1 MFLHDLQKGLNVSSQ
16 QDSKEREKCGGGVK
30 ALQFL
35 MALLVLPG
43 EFQAQLSLYLS
54 VQWFEPSA
62 DGSTGE
68 PGGIY

>member
-1 MFLHDLQKGLNVSSQ
+1 MFLHDLQKGLDVSSQ

-43 EFQAQLSLYLS
+43 EFQAQLSLYLE
-54 VQWFEPSA
+54 WFEPSV
-62 DGSTGE
+62 DGSTRE